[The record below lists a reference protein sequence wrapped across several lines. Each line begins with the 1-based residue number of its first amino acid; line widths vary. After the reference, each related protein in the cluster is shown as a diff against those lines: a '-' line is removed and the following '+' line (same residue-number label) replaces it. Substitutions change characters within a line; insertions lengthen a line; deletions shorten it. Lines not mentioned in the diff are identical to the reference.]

1 MINKC
6 PPSSVSS
13 TFRVDYL
20 SPTIF
25 LALAVFGTTAIWP
38 PYLMYVV
45 SNVVQGAVENPRC
58 RLLMPSSRVFRPYWS
73 LQRASTGTSCIID
86 HLFRSIF
93 NGAYWNGKLE
103 EICKLKADMRMRERM
118 VKRLHKSLYWLK
130 ARRRPVAYGM
140 TPLRVP

>member
-20 SPTIF
+20 PPTIF

-45 SNVVQGAVENPRC
+45 SNVVQGAVGIPRC
-58 RLLMPSSRVFRPYWS
+58 RLLVAKLTGFQTILVFAACFDWDIMHHRSSFSIDFQW
-73 LQRASTGTSCIID
+73 CI
-86 HLFRSIF
+86 
-93 NGAYWNGKLE
+93 LE
-103 EICKLKADMRMRERM
+103 RKA
-118 VKRLHKSLYWLK
+118 
-130 ARRRPVAYGM
+130 
-140 TPLRVP
+140 